1 MVRALA
7 HQSIGCVLK
16 TSRWLNGCLSLS
28 FLPGRSNSI
37 KIMISWGVVI
47 KGKLSSGIGLSA
59 LNQLSAIHKKEP
71 ESFFKFKGIK
81 KTFEIELTIIVFT
94 VSFTTLPN
102 FYP

>member
-1 MVRALA
+1 MVAWAFLFSQVDQIR
-7 HQSIGCVLK
+7 SKSWYPGVL
-16 TSRWLNGCLSLS
+16 
-28 FLPGRSNSI
+28 
-37 KIMISWGVVI
+37 VI
-47 KGKLSSGIGLSA
+47 KGKLSSGTGLSA

-102 FYP
+102 FYPWMTWSRRQEI